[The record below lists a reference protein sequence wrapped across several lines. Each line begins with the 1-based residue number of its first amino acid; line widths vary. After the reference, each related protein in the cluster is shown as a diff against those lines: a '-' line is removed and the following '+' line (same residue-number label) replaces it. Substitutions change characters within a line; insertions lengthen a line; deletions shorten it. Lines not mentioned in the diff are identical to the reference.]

1 MHHFYTRRKVTLRE
15 LQSLLGLLNFTCSVV
30 VPGRAFLRR
39 MIDLTKGIQ
48 RPHHRI
54 RLTKETKYDIQVWL
68 SFLQN
73 FNGKTFF
80 YTELWE
86 ASNPSEVFTDAAG
99 SKGYGAIF
107 GKHWFFGAW
116 PETWKLLN
124 ITFLEFFPIVIALR
138 IWGSLMANRCVI
150 FNTDNAALVD
160 IINHHTSKHKLVMI
174 LVRDLVLT
182 SLRHNIM
189 FRARHIRGVH
199 NTPADYISRFQV
211 DKFKELCPGVDELP
225 TTVPESLL
233 PESWSIT

>member
-1 MHHFYTRRKVTLRE
+1 
-15 LQSLLGLLNFTCSVV
+15 
-30 VPGRAFLRR
+30 
-39 MIDLTKGIQ
+39 MINLTKGIQ

-54 RLTKETKYDIQVWL
+54 RLTKETKFDIQVWL

-73 FNGKTFF
+73 FDGKTFF

-86 ASNPSEVFTDAAG
+86 VSNPFELFTDAAG
-99 SKGYGAIF
+99 SKGYGAIL

-116 PETWKLLN
+116 PETWKHFN

-138 IWGSLMANRCVI
+138 IWGPLMANRCVN

-160 IINHHTSKHKLVMI
+160 IINQYTSKHNLVC
-174 LVRDLVLT
+174 DLVLT

-189 FRARHIRGVH
+189 FRAKHIQGVH

-211 DKFKELCPGVDELP
+211 DKFKVLCPGVDEFP

-233 PESWSIT
+233 PESWSLT